1 MGIKKD
7 FFAPLASGLGAT
19 RRAAMLLLVMLLTMA
34 QTTWAGT
41 TTETRTMT
49 WPMNGTGVSG
59 SELTNSAGNRLV
71 LSKNS
76 WQGNSTA
83 SKPYTQILNE
93 DYGLVGTEITFP
105 DIVGKVTS
113 VELTNVLFAQGGMCL
128 KAGIN
133 SSTLLSSTVFAS
145 YDDEEFKTYTS
156 AFTFSGALDVTA
168 AMPLKLMFMT
178 ANTAPEGQLC
188 KFRQGSI
195 TVTYEVEVEV
205 PDPEDPGHNFSF
217 NVSGN
222 TLTATCNQQS
232 QYHNCGLTDGKATL
246 TLRVEDCTSNG
257 DFTYNPASTNLAEFN
272 QQTGLQ
278 ATKGDI
284 TYTNNTTG
292 QTTTV
297 ASQVLDV
304 GSYTASVTV
313 TIGGNNYTLT
323 KGFNILAGH
332 KVNNNYSQFSVS
344 KTSALEGDEITITYT
359 QQMDEILEGLTLM
372 GATSGNNITYT
383 DNHDGTYTFTMPAED
398 VTINATITYPLN
410 ENNITQNGDIYT
422 IKTAEGWNYFCRRM
436 EVDGDLNGFSGKTVV
451 LAGNITVTTSMAGS
465 GKDPFKGTFD
475 GDGHTLTFNHTA
487 SAPCSAPF
495 QNTNGAT
502 IRNLHATGQIDGGI
516 WNYIGGL
523 VGSAEGNLTIEN
535 CRVSTQ
541 ISSTVSGT
549 AFNGGFVGLL
559 SSHYDQCHITG
570 CVFDGLIYNSEYS
583 GTTYGCGGFVGC
595 FSQYGYAIL
604 KDCLFI
610 HGQYDNNGGK
620 HELWWGNE
628 NNKNSTFLHRT
639 NNQGEGKLTNCFYVG
654 TRGLKQGSPA
664 VESATAPTNFA
675 HLGDPTNHR
684 FMQTYGRLMVFNGK
698 YYTPTY
704 GDLVEEYD
712 YGGGKSYNIEYDDK
726 PLGIPDITTQL
737 WVPLLRYKRTFTNG
751 KPVTVMMPFNFTK
764 SAFKKSGS
772 GDGLT
777 GHFYEFK
784 GIHLDPQ
791 TSKWTAEMGEPD
803 NPETTTMTA
812 NTPYLYVPDDEPEY
826 WYIDNGGVGVNIFT
840 QGNEGGNKVTPYD
853 GSNESFRWN
862 KWDFIG
868 TYQPRYWYD
877 GSDSEH
883 PAENIGELDKVYG
896 FAGSTKEVQGVYN
909 NTITVEAGDF
919 VRAKSGAKIRPTSC
933 YLMWTGYEP
942 DYAPARGLT
951 RSAAADEELPQ
962 SITVKLI
969 SANGETT
976 AIGEIDTKT
985 GEMTFDK
992 EAWYTLDGVRLSG
1005 KPSTKGIYINN
1016 GKKIVIK

>member
-1 MGIKKD
+1 
-7 FFAPLASGLGAT
+7 
-19 RRAAMLLLVMLLTMA
+19 
-34 QTTWAGT
+34 
-41 TTETRTMT
+41 MT

-93 DYGLVGTEITFP
+93 HYGLVGTEITFP

-246 TLRVEDCTSNG
+246 TLSVEDCTSNG

-465 GKDPFKGTFD
+465 GKYPFKGTFD

-610 HGQYDNNGGK
+610 HGQYDNNNGK
-620 HELWWGNE
+620 CELWWGNE
-628 NNKNSTFLHRT
+628 NDKNSTFLHRT

-675 HLGDPTNHR
+675 HLGTPTDHC

-704 GDLVEEYD
+704 GDLVETYD
-712 YGGGKSYNIEYDDK
+712 YSGVKSYNIEYDDK
-726 PLGIPDITTQL
+726 TLGIPDITTQM
-737 WVPLLRYKRTFTNG
+737 WVPLLRYKRSFTNG

-772 GDGLT
+772 SDGLT

-883 PAENIGELDKVYG
+883 PAENIGELGKVYG
-896 FAGSTKEVQGVYN
+896 FAGATKEVQGIYN
-909 NTITVEAGDF
+909 NTITVEAGEF
-919 VRAKSGAKIRPTSC
+919 VRAKNGAKIRPTSC

-951 RSAAADEELPQ
+951 RGAAADEEMPQ
-962 SITVKLI
+962 RITVKLV
-969 SANGETT
+969 SASGETT
-976 AIGEIDTKT
+976 AIGTLDTTT
-985 GEMTFDK
+985 GEVSFNS
-992 EAWYTLDGVRLSG
+992 EAWYTLDGVKLSG
-1005 KPSTKGIYINN
+1005 KPSSKGIYIRSTSGRLQGKNN